1 MMDDRDDAA
10 DTGAAPLF
18 SELQAVDLASR
29 IADQVLKAIGDG
41 RLRPGEK
48 VGEARLARELGTSRA
63 PVREA
68 LRLLESQGLIVTH
81 PRRGFF
87 VHAYDADELDDIYDL
102 RECLELHAAG
112 AAVARMSPED
122 FQRLDAQVEKMK
134 RLGETGQLQ
143 EQVDEDYAFHRMLC
157 VLGGNMRIVRLFDQI
172 ALQLRAGITLL
183 GRVYDDPREIA
194 RSHDPLIEALRA
206 RDADLLRR
214 ELREHLEDARI
225 HVVQLYRSDAG

>member
-1 MMDDRDDAA
+1 MMDEDEAV
-10 DTGAAPLF
+10 PLF
-18 SELQAVDLASR
+18 AELESTDLASR
-29 IADQVLKAIGDG
+29 IADQVLRAIGDG
-41 RLRPGEK
+41 RLQPGEK

-102 RECLELHAAG
+102 RECLELHAAA
-112 AAVARMSPED
+112 AAVARMSEAD
-122 FQRLDAQVEKMK
+122 FDRLVRQVDLMK
-134 RLGETGQLQ
+134 SLSHSGNLQ
-143 EQVDEDYAFHRMLC
+143 EQVQQDFTFHRMLC

-172 ALQLRAGITLL
+172 STQLRAGIALL

-194 RSHDPLIEALRA
+194 KAHDPLIEALRA
-206 RDADLLRR
+206 RDAERLKD
-214 ELREHLEDARI
+214 ELREHLEDARF
-225 HVVQLYRSDAG
+225 HVVQLYRGDTS

>member
-1 MMDDRDDAA
+1 MF
-10 DTGAAPLF
+10 T
-18 SELQAVDLASR
+18 ELENTDLANR
-29 IADQVLKAIGDG
+29 IANQVLMAIGDG

-87 VHAYDADELDDIYDL
+87 VHAYEADELDEIYDL

-112 AAVARMSPED
+112 AAVERMTEAD
-122 FQRLDAQVEKMK
+122 LDQLSGQVALMK
-134 RLGETGQLQ
+134 RLAHEGQLG
-143 EQVDEDYAFHRMLC
+143 EQVEQDYAFHRMLC
-157 VLGGNMRIVRLFDQI
+157 ELGGNMRIVRLFDQI
-172 ALQLRAGITLL
+172 ATQLRAGIALL
-183 GRVYDDPREIA
+183 GRVYDDPRELA
-194 RSHDPLIEALRA
+194 RAHDPLIEALAA
-206 RDADLLRR
+206 RDAERLRT

-225 HVVQLYRSDAG
+225 HVVQLYRGNAG